1 MPKISPH
8 PPAKSSRKKPRPQ
21 PQQDEAGVGSGA
33 SDAASGA
40 GHSFD
45 HAVFDLAGFCQSED
59 FFAFGKAFCVFDV
72 DWYIGIVF
80 LQTVFK
86 KRRCNLDL

>member
-1 MPKISPH
+1 MEYFEVV
-8 PPAKSSRKKPRPQ
+8 SSTPGFPVPVRGVLVLSCLRIFEGLGGFC
-21 PQQDEAGVGSGA
+21 EAGVGSGA

-59 FFAFGKAFCVFDV
+59 FLHSARLSACSMWTGTS
-72 DWYIGIVF
+72 G
-80 LQTVFK
+80 
-86 KRRCNLDL
+86 